1 MQAHYLPS
9 GQATSFAADIDYQ
22 AGHDLTANS
31 WRPYR
36 LEVNHP
42 LRVGG
47 DRVYLQ
53 GHGYAPTFTVTFPDG
68 QTRTSTVQW
77 RPDNPQTLL
86 SSGVARIDPPAGSY
100 PNAAERRQH
109 EIAIQ
114 GLLAP
119 TEQLDGTLLSSRFP
133 ALNAPAVAIDI
144 YRGDT
149 GLDTGRPQ
157 SLFTLDPRLIEQ
169 GRLTKEKRVNLRA
182 GQEVRLDQGPAAGT
196 VVRFDGAVPF
206 VNLQVSHDP
215 GQTWV
220 LVFAITMMAG
230 LLVSLLVRRRR
241 VWVRLTPADDRYGER
256 RTGRAGAHRQLRVG
270 RRVRAAD
277 RAVAGRAGRAR
288 SGAVTQAPRVQKE
301 FSGGRQMNTL
311 HVNIGLARYS
321 DWAFTSAVV
330 ALVVA
335 LLLLAFELAY
345 VGSRRAD
352 DRAPGA
358 GRCGC
363 RRQRHPGIVAEA
375 PQRPF
380 DERVG
385 RAGLAVVYLG
395 IGLLLACIVLRG
407 LATMRVPWGNM
418 YEFINLTCLCGLVA
432 GAIVLRRPQYRP
444 LWVFLLVP
452 VLILLTVSGRW
463 LYTNAAP
470 VMPALQSYWLPI
482 HVSVV
487 SLGSGVFLV
496 AGIASILFLL
506 RTSRLGDPDP
516 EDTRARWPGWCSGS
530 PTRRPWTAIAYRTT
544 IFAFPVFG
552 FGVIFGA
559 IWAEEAWGRYWG
571 WDPKETVSFIAWV
584 VYAAYL
590 HARSTAG
597 WRDRKAAWIN
607 VVGFVAMVFNLFFVN
622 LVTVGLHSYAGV
634 G

>member
-1 MQAHYLPS
+1 
-9 GQATSFAADIDYQ
+9 
-22 AGHDLTANS
+22 
-31 WRPYR
+31 
-36 LEVNHP
+36 
-42 LRVGG
+42 
-47 DRVYLQ
+47 
-53 GHGYAPTFTVTFPDG
+53 
-68 QTRTSTVQW
+68 
-77 RPDNPQTLL
+77 
-86 SSGVARIDPPAGSY
+86 
-100 PNAAERRQH
+100 
-109 EIAIQ
+109 
-114 GLLAP
+114 
-119 TEQLDGTLLSSRFP
+119 
-133 ALNAPAVAIDI
+133 
-144 YRGDT
+144 
-149 GLDTGRPQ
+149 
-157 SLFTLDPRLIEQ
+157 
-169 GRLTKEKRVNLRA
+169 
-182 GQEVRLDQGPAAGT
+182 
-196 VVRFDGAVPF
+196 
-206 VNLQVSHDP
+206 
-215 GQTWV
+215 
-220 LVFAITMMAG
+220 
-230 LLVSLLVRRRR
+230 
-241 VWVRLTPADDRYGER
+241 
-256 RTGRAGAHRQLRVG
+256 
-270 RRVRAAD
+270 
-277 RAVAGRAGRAR
+277 
-288 SGAVTQAPRVQKE
+288 
-301 FSGGRQMNTL
+301 MNTL

-345 VGSRRAD
+345 VGGRRAD
-352 DRAPGA
+352 DRARVLA
-358 GRCGC
+358 GSVAADSTT
-363 RRQRHPGIVAEA
+363 PGIVADVG
-375 PQRPF
+375 QRPF

-418 YEFINLTCLCGLVA
+418 YEFINLTCFCGLIT

-463 LYTNAAP
+463 LYANAAP

-506 RTSRLGDPDP
+506 RTSRLGDPDTELAEGALDRLVQRFP
-516 EDTRARWPGWCSGS
+516 DAQTLDRV
-530 PTRRPWTAIAYRTT
+530 AYRTT

-571 WDPKETVSFIAWV
+571 WDPKETVSFVAWV